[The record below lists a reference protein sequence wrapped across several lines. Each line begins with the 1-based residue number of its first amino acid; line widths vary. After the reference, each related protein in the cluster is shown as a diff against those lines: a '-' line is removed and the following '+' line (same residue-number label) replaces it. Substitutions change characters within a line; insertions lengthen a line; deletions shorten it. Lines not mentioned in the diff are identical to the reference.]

1 VAVGSRIDVIAVGKL
16 KEGFWVDA
24 CAEYRKR
31 LSRYTALEVHE
42 VPDRAARSNA
52 ERELALAAEANG
64 LRQRIAPGSHLIV
77 LDSAG
82 TQLTSEGIATLLRSL
97 QDAGT
102 RRLSFVIGGSW
113 GVENSLKQ
121 EADLLLSF
129 GAITLPHNLARVVLL
144 EQLYRAFRIIAGE
157 PYHK

>member
-1 VAVGSRIDVIAVGKL
+1 MAGTHIDIIAVGRL
-16 KEGFWVDA
+16 KERYWTDA

-31 LSRYTALEVHE
+31 LGRYVALSVSE
-42 VPDRAARSNA
+42 VPDRAARSQA
-52 ERELALAAEANG
+52 ERGLALAAEASA

-82 TQLTSEGIATLLRSL
+82 VQLTSEGIAEVLGTL
-97 QDAGT
+97 QDAGI

-113 GVENSLKQ
+113 GVDEALKR
-121 EADLLLSF
+121 EADLLLSL
-129 GAITLPHNLARVVLL
+129 GAITLPHNLARVLLL
-144 EQLYRAFRIIAGE
+144 EQLYRAFRILTNE